1 MNIDFIKWMV
11 RYAEGYHLKTIHG
24 LDAIDYGEEV
34 ESLEDFSSCESIAR
48 SHLLTRVIEGI
59 NNSENY
65 DIIQTRSNIV
75 IYGYYKNP
83 EPVYFELEPKL
94 PDQAKEAALKYI
106 YEQEKSNG

>member
-1 MNIDFIKWMV
+1 MNIDLIKWMV

-59 NNSENY
+59 NKKGTDLGFYIEQLSE
-65 DIIQTRSNIV
+65 QVVVERTSEP
-75 IYGYYKNP
+75 YKL
-83 EPVYFELEPKL
+83 FEHMPI
-94 PDQAKEAALKYI
+94 DQAKEEALKYI
-106 YEQEKSNG
+106 YEQETK